1 MELKYEL
8 ADFVSATL
16 GFVALG
22 LSWWQVRRGERLMR
36 LSARPLLTFNN
47 SHFQKSYVYCC
58 EVRNSGLGPA
68 IITAFAIKI
77 DGKLCDLSN
86 EEEASAAFAN
96 VPAQNVRLCHGN
108 YTPGDAI
115 APNEGLAILRIDE
128 AELLGGS
135 HLCDVLSHI
144 EFKIDYMSVYGDR
157 FSICQ
162 RADHYFMLRGKN
174 IPQVGTPAS

>member
-22 LSWWQVRRGERLMR
+22 LSWWQVRRSEKLMR
-36 LSARPLLTFNN
+36 LSARPILTFNN

-68 IITAFAIKI
+68 IVTAFAIKI
-77 DGKLCDLSN
+77 DGKLCDLSD
-86 EEEASAAFAN
+86 EKEAKAAFDN
-96 VPAQNVRLCHGN
+96 LPAENVRHCHGN
-108 YTPGDAI
+108 YTPGDAV
-115 APNEGLAILRIDE
+115 APNESLIILRIDE
-128 AELLGGS
+128 ADLLGGS

-144 EFKIDYMSVYGDR
+144 EFKIEYMSVYGDR
-157 FSICQ
+157 FSISQ
-162 RADHYFMLRGKN
+162 RADHYFMLRGKK
-174 IPQVGTPAS
+174 PAPAGASA